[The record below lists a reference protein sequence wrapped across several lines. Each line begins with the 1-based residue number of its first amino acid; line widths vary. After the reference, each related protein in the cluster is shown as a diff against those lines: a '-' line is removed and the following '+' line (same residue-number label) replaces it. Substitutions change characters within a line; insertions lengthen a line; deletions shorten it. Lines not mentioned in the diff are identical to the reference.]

1 MLQHRISAGRHVPAE
16 DMYAESI
23 AGVDDPGAGDDRSL
37 LEACLTGPALRTVF
51 QPILDLRHGR
61 VYGYEALTRG
71 PSGSRFEA
79 PVGLFQLARQHGRN
93 HEMELLAV
101 RCAVERFAALGAT
114 EKLFVN
120 FSPLVLAERRE
131 DPENLL
137 ALLRRHGMAP
147 KQLVI
152 ELTEN
157 GALLDSKTAWSELL
171 RCRELGFGIAIDD
184 LGEGFSSLRLWSE
197 LRPEY
202 VKVDKHF
209 IQAIHGN
216 PIKLQMV
223 RAMQQ
228 IAHVSGASVI
238 AEGIEHEADFQTV
251 RDLGIRHG
259 QGYLIGHPAPTAQR
273 EAIEVWS
280 RLSGGPV
287 PAFPVPGHSVNRV
300 SARRLMREIPP
311 VAPETDN
318 DVVFGRF
325 EADPE
330 LQMIPVVDHGAP
342 VGIVN
347 RHALLDRFARP
358 YRREIYGKRPCSVMM
373 NANPVIV
380 DADTSIQELS
390 FLVAESDQRAMLD
403 GFIVVED
410 GKYAGIGSAQDLIR
424 EMTELQIAAARY
436 ANPLT
441 LLPGNVPIAEHV
453 ERLLLRG
460 CRFAACYC
468 DLNDF
473 KPFNDVFGYQHG
485 DEAIQLTASV
495 LADACDPRIDFVGHV
510 GGDDFVLV
518 LQSEDWEARCRTILA
533 SFESRVAALFSEEDR
548 SRGHFVAEDRQG
560 QLRNF
565 RLLTLSI
572 GAVAADPE
580 TFKSHSEVAAAAT
593 EAKRMA
599 KRARGNNLFVERRRY
614 PTASLK
620 RPNDPDG
627 RPVNGQGG
635 PIEEI

>member
-1 MLQHRISAGRHVPAE
+1 MLHHGISAERQASANGAYASTVAGRE
-16 DMYAESI
+16 D
-23 AGVDDPGAGDDRSL
+23 GGDRAA
-37 LEACLTGPALRTVF
+37 LEACLAGEALRTVF

-61 VYGYEALTRG
+61 IYGYEALTRG
-71 PSGSRFEA
+71 PSGSRFES
-79 PVGLFQLARQHGRN
+79 PVGLFRLARQHGHS
-93 HEMELLAV
+93 HEMELVAV
-101 RCAVERFAALGAT
+101 RCAVERFAALGAAG
-114 EKLFVN
+114 KLFVN

-131 DPENLL
+131 DPEDLV
-137 ALLRRHGMAP
+137 ALLRAHGMAP

-157 GALLDSKTAWSELL
+157 DGALLDSKTAWSELL
-171 RCRELGFGIAIDD
+171 RCRDLGFGIAIDD

-209 IQAIHGN
+209 IQSIHGN

-228 IAHVSGASVI
+228 IAQVSGASVI
-238 AEGIEHEADFQTV
+238 AEGIELEADFQTV

-259 QGYLIGHPAPTAQR
+259 QGFLIGHPAASAQGD
-273 EAIEVWS
+273 AVEVWS
-280 RLSGGPV
+280 RLSAGPV
-287 PAFPVPGHSVNRV
+287 LAFPVPGRSVNRV
-300 SARRLMREIPP
+300 SARKLMRPIAP
-311 VAPETDN
+311 VAPQTEN

-325 EADPE
+325 ETDPE
-330 LQMIPVVDHGAP
+330 LQMIPVVDGRKP

-347 RHALLDRFARP
+347 RHSLLDRFARP
-358 YRREIYGKRPCSVMM
+358 YRREIFGKRPCSMLM
-373 NANPVIV
+373 NADPVLV

-390 FLVAESDQRAMLD
+390 FLVADSGQRAMLD

-410 GKYAGIGSAQDLIR
+410 GEYAGIGNAQDLIR

-441 LLPGNVPIAEHV
+441 LLPGNVPIAEHI
-453 ERLLLRG
+453 ERLLSRG
-460 CRFAACYC
+460 CRFVACYC

-485 DEAIQLTASV
+485 DEAIRLTASV
-495 LADACDPRIDFVGHV
+495 LADACDPGIDFVGHI

-518 LQSEDWEARCRTILA
+518 LQSEDWEARCRAILS

-548 SRGHFVAEDRQG
+548 LRGHFVAEDRQG

-565 RLLTLSI
+565 PLLTLSI
-572 GAVAADPE
+572 GAVAADTG
-580 TFKSHSEVAAAAT
+580 TFGSHSEAAAAAS

-599 KRARGNNLFVERRRY
+599 KRARGNVLFVERRRQ
-614 PTASLK
+614 PAASFK
-620 RPNDPDG
+620 RPEGSP
-627 RPVNGQGG
+627 
-635 PIEEI
+635 